1 MNQKRLILLM
11 TLLFVVLGAQAHHS
25 PASLYHMEQ
34 IVTVEGVVTDYLFI
48 NPHARIHFD
57 VVNSAGEVEHWMAE
71 GGTPNALA
79 RIFGWDG
86 SEIAEG
92 DQITIRGNPPR
103 DGSNLIHWLT
113 ITFPDGRQLYGEDID
128 FDAIE
133 SLRRRQRTERKASLT
148 QED

>member
-1 MNQKRLILLM
+1 MNKRRLIGLLAGVM
-11 TLLFVVLGAQAHHS
+11 LAPAIYPHHS
-25 PASLYHMEQ
+25 PGSLYHMDRM
-34 IVTVEGVVTDYLFI
+34 VTVEGVVTEYLFI

-57 VVNSAGEVEHWMAE
+57 VVNRAGEIEKWMAE

-79 RIFGWDG
+79 RLFGWDG
-86 SEIAEG
+86 SEIKEG
-92 DQITIRGNPPR
+92 DRITIRGNPPR

-133 SLRRRQRTERKASLT
+133 DLRRRRREQRDTS
-148 QED
+148 Q

>member
-1 MNQKRLILLM
+1 MNQKRLILLIAF
-11 TLLFVVLGAQAHHS
+11 LFVVLGAQAHHS

-57 VVNSAGEVEHWMAE
+57 VVNSSGEVEHWMAE

-133 SLRRRQRTERKASLT
+133 SLRRRQRTERKTSSFR
-148 QED
+148 ED